1 MNDMTILL
9 IIMALITPVL
19 ISFIYFVFCKISKLE
34 NDIFYLQ
41 IRLMDKDI
49 EDNINLKMRLMCEDI
64 GDNKDEH

>member
-9 IIMALITPVL
+9 IIMALIIPVL

-41 IRLMDKDI
+41 IRLIGKDI
-49 EDNINLKMRLMCEDI
+49 EDNTNLKIRLMGNDI
-64 GDNKDEH
+64 GDNK